1 MRLNSKENWNEGLE
15 NDGLLYLPQRIEE
28 MLCHYTNH
36 LYKVPLLNTHLLVEE
51 YLRTSKLV
59 AGGVIHEEHL
69 KYIMEEFQDTF
80 VRDIVIKN
88 TLGEKKTKEFLQKIN
103 EASQVEQKRLMH
115 YLYHVLRNYDDWCR
129 EYLRNIV
136 KDGRQKKKI
145 ELTLRL
151 YLSGLIGRGY
161 SQEYIY
167 YFSKK
172 VFFEQEVNSLG
183 VVDSFLNRFDFKQRK
198 YVVYMALKKGIEN
211 FRDILEKRIGI
222 NFELEEDEKN
232 LKCDRQQY
240 KVVCIEINALDEKK
254 AAEQAF
260 NKIDLFFRYYKF
272 MGDRK
277 DDLLYNKGMVKD
289 EEGNYA
295 FVNLQPI
302 GYNCEVY
309 RNEKEL
315 AKFSELIITAL
326 IKTAKCSFSQIDKC
340 IKLHNLAL
348 ASSDLKNGFLNFWSI
363 LEIVC
368 VRQQNESKIKEVE
381 KAILPILEVDYI
393 HTVFEEIDKYLKECL
408 SDKDY
413 NEFIGKL
420 GGENGGL
427 RIAKLILLDEQE
439 GLRKSICAK
448 LTNYPVVRSRINQLN
463 EKYGT
468 KKEMLEDIERFSQ
481 RIKWHLRRLYRT
493 RNAIIHSGEEPENLC
508 RLGEHLHSYVDELLL
523 QVAIDLSINRGLCTI
538 DNVLIDISF
547 SLENIIMML
556 KTKEKFNEE
565 DVKCLFS
572 KWC

>member
-1 MRLNSKENWNEGLE
+1 
-15 NDGLLYLPQRIEE
+15 
-28 MLCHYTNH
+28 
-36 LYKVPLLNTHLLVEE
+36 
-51 YLRTSKLV
+51 
-59 AGGVIHEEHL
+59 
-69 KYIMEEFQDTF
+69 
-80 VRDIVIKN
+80 
-88 TLGEKKTKEFLQKIN
+88 
-103 EASQVEQKRLMH
+103 
-115 YLYHVLRNYDDWCR
+115 
-129 EYLRNIV
+129 
-136 KDGRQKKKI
+136 
-145 ELTLRL
+145 
-151 YLSGLIGRGY
+151 
-161 SQEYIY
+161 
-167 YFSKK
+167 
-172 VFFEQEVNSLG
+172 
-183 VVDSFLNRFDFKQRK
+183 
-198 YVVYMALKKGIEN
+198 
-211 FRDILEKRIGI
+211 
-222 NFELEEDEKN
+222 
-232 LKCDRQQY
+232 
-240 KVVCIEINALDEKK
+240 
-254 AAEQAF
+254 
-260 NKIDLFFRYYKF
+260 

-493 RNAIIHSGEEPENLC
+493 RNAIIHSGEEPENLKL
-508 RLGEHLHSYVDELLL
+508 LGEHLHSYVDELLL